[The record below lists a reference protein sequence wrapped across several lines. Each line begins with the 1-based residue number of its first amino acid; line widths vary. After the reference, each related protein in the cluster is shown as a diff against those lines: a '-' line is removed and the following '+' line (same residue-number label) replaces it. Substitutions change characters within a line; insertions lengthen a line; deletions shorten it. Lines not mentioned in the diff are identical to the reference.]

1 MVRLHAGG
9 DDPSFN
15 GRHGRTNHLLL
26 LETLTDHVKQE
37 GGFVM
42 FQGTLC
48 QPGDDWRMIIG
59 LNTAKPKMMQHGME
73 VGTAGHATRPI
84 VVQGTGIDLQLTR
97 QEGGHVA

>member
-15 GRHGRTNHLLL
+15 GSHGRTNHLLL
-26 LETLTDHVKQE
+26 LETLTDHLQQE
-37 GGFVM
+37 GGVVM
-42 FQGTLC
+42 FEGALR

-59 LNTAKPKMMQHGME
+59 LHPAKSEMMQHGME

-84 VVQGTGIDLQLTR
+84 VVQGTGIDLQLTCR
-97 QEGGHVA
+97 EGGHVA